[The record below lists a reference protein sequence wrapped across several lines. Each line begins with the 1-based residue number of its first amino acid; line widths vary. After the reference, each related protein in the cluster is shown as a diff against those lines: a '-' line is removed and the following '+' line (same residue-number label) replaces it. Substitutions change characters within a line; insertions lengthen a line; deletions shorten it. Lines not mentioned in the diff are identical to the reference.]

1 METWLIQRRPDNGM
15 PLLRD
20 FPIELVRVTCHRCML
35 ARQFQLTSLIDT
47 YGPAAGLPDVLA
59 TLSADCLRHRAI
71 QTSDLCAARFP
82 DFEG

>member
-1 METWLIQRRPDNGM
+1 MQTWLVQRRPDNGM

-35 ARQFQLTSLIDT
+35 ARQFQRAALIDT
-47 YGPAAGLPDVLA
+47 YGPAAGLADVLA
-59 TLSADCLRHRAI
+59 VLSADCLRHSAA
-71 QTSDLCAARFP
+71 QTLGLCAARFP